1 MASRFGSAL
10 LKVTVASLAAATGGV
25 AGCSSDPG
33 AKPPTDASPM
43 SHDADFSKCQDTP
56 AVVYTPGLMPMATSS
71 SGLWMG
77 TLVSIHSDG
86 PPALD
91 TPQLGLNTW
100 VFVLKDAA
108 TGSPAQVTVIAER
121 RGCRCTAT
129 ASPPTWWSRR
139 AIRAT
144 YTISGIDPFQAG
156 WWEIKLDM
164 PPIEGVDDKMAFDVC
179 VPSMNMRA

>member
-1 MASRFGSAL
+1 MASRFGSAAL
-10 LKVTVASLAAATGGV
+10 TAALAGLVAVTGGV

-33 AKPPTDASPM
+33 AKPPPMDADTM

-56 AVVYTPGLMPMATSS
+56 AVIYTAGLMPVATST
-71 SGLWMG
+71 SGVWMG

-100 VFVLKDAA
+100 VFVLEDAA
-108 TGSPAQVTVIAER
+108 SGSPAQVTVIAER
-121 RGCRCTAT
+121 PWMPMHGHGQSTDVVVTPGDAGM
-129 ASPPTWWSRR
+129 
-139 AIRAT
+139 

-164 PPIEGVDDKMAFDVC
+164 PPIDGVDDKMAFDIC
-179 VPSMNMRA
+179 VPS

>member
-108 TGSPAQVTVIAER
+108 AGSPAQVTVIAER
-121 RGCRCTAT
+121 PWMPMHGHGQSTDVVVT
-129 ASPPTWWSRR
+129 PGDPG
-139 AIRAT
+139 T

-179 VPSMNMRA
+179 VPS

>member
-1 MASRFGSAL
+1 MASRFGSAIL
-10 LKVTVASLAAATGGV
+10 TCLVAATGGA

-33 AKPPTDASPM
+33 QAPMTDAAVM

-56 AVVYTPGLMPMATSS
+56 AVVYVAGSMPMATSS

-108 TGSPAQVTVIAER
+108 TGAPAQVSLIAER
-121 RGCRCTAT
+121 PWMPMHGHGQSTDVVVTPGDAGM
-129 ASPPTWWSRR
+129 
-139 AIRAT
+139 

-164 PPIEGVDDKMAFDVC
+164 PPIEGVDDKMAFDIC
-179 VPSMNMRA
+179 VPS

>member
-1 MASRFGSAL
+1 MASRTGSAIL
-10 LKVTVASLAAATGGV
+10 TATLACLVAATGGA
-25 AGCSSDPG
+25 AGCSSNPG
-33 AKPPTDASPM
+33 KPPPMDATPM
-43 SHDADFSKCQDTP
+43 SHDADFSKCKDTP
-56 AVVYTPGLMPMATSS
+56 AVVYMPGLMPMATST

-100 VFVLKDAA
+100 VFVITDAA
-108 TGSPAQVTVIAER
+108 GSPAQVTFTAER
-121 RGCRCTAT
+121 PWMPMHGHGQSTDVVITPGDAG
-129 ASPPTWWSRR
+129 
-139 AIRAT
+139 T

-164 PPIEGVDDKMAFDVC
+164 PPSDGGADDKMAFDVC
-179 VPSMNMRA
+179 VPS

>member
-1 MASRFGSAL
+1 MASRIGSAIL
-10 LKVTVASLAAATGGV
+10 TATLGSLVAAGGGL

-33 AKPPTDASPM
+33 AKPPPVDADTM

-56 AVVYTPGLMPMATSS
+56 AVLYMPGLMPTATST

-100 VFVLKDAA
+100 VFVIKDAA
-108 TGSPAQVTVIAER
+108 GSPAQVSVIGER
-121 RGCRCTAT
+121 PWMPMHGHGQSTDVVVTPGDAG
-129 ASPPTWWSRR
+129 
-139 AIRAT
+139 T
-144 YTISGIDPFQAG
+144 YTVSGIDPFQAG

-164 PPIEGVDDKMAFDVC
+164 PPGDGGVDDKMAFDVC
-179 VPSMNMRA
+179 VPS